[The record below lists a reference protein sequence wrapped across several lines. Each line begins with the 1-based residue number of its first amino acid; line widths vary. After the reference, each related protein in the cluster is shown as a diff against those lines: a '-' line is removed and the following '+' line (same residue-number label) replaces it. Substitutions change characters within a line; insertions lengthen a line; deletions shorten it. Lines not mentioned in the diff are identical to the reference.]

1 MRATWNT
8 ITKTLPNCTG
18 IICASKRALGTTTL
32 ESFISGPN
40 NKSIHTAYFTL
51 AKHTKTQTR
60 AHKHTA
66 QAHLPHK
73 AHANPT
79 KLPFEI
85 LTGFSPLKQFAQI
98 IIKKTDTSAVWPHA
112 WRQKRCT
119 LSAVQESEIMHIL
132 HVSLT
137 QTTTRATLRHRINIW
152 NLSQSLLEVASA
164 QLEDLTHPVPR
175 ITSKAIHTSTLIPLQ
190 SSWKNALWAHVPISL
205 YSTLA
210 LAHLFFFF
218 IFVPSVKQLTTMT
231 QVGSCKIRT
240 KVLEVATLSYI
251 QLQFMPCSNE
261 HV

>member
-98 IIKKTDTSAVWPHA
+98 IIKKNRYQCSLATRMTTKTLHAERSPRERNNAHIARLPHTNHNARYVATPHKHMKLIAVA
-112 WRQKRCT
+112 IRSR
-119 LSAVQESEIMHIL
+119 V
-132 HVSLT
+132 
-137 QTTTRATLRHRINIW
+137 RAT
-152 NLSQSLLEVASA
+152 
-164 QLEDLTHPVPR
+164 
-175 ITSKAIHTSTLIPLQ
+175 
-190 SSWKNALWAHVPISL
+190 
-205 YSTLA
+205 
-210 LAHLFFFF
+210 
-218 IFVPSVKQLTTMT
+218 
-231 QVGSCKIRT
+231 
-240 KVLEVATLSYI
+240 
-251 QLQFMPCSNE
+251 
-261 HV
+261 